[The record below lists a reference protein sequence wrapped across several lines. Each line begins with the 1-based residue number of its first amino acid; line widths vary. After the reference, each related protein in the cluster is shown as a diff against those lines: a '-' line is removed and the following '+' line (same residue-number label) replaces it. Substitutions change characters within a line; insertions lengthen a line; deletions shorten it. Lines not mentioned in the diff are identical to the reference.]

1 MVEILSQDL
10 LGRHVTR
17 RAEREPGGGE
27 VPVLRNASSQA
38 EVGEHGAAVV
48 VDEDVVRLEVA
59 VDDAGVVGV
68 LEPVANL
75 SQVAPCGRAIE
86 GAPVEDVSEGALLD
100 EGHGEEDDV
109 AGHDEVVDGEDVGVV
124 EAREGPGLELEAL
137 EEALILF
144 QVGEEG
150 LEGDLAAEGLL
161 GRAVHDGHSA
171 GAEALVDVVVADSR
185 AGEVLAGACVL
196 HSEQKDRRR
205 PLDLTSPSGGT
216 RARLRALPSST
227 GCVAPSPNRRSLP
240 RSKLMRSW
248 RCCNPAC

>member
-1 MVEILSQDL
+1 M
-10 LGRHVTR
+10 
-17 RAEREPGGGE
+17 
-27 VPVLRNASSQA
+27 
-38 EVGEHGAAVV
+38 
-48 VDEDVVRLEVA
+48 
-59 VDDAGVVGV
+59 
-68 LEPVANL
+68 
-75 SQVAPCGRAIE
+75 
-86 GAPVEDVSEGALLD
+86 
-100 EGHGEEDDV
+100 
-109 AGHDEVVDGEDVGVV
+109 V

-216 RARLRALPSST
+216 RP
-227 GCVAPSPNRRSLP
+227 GFGPSLP
-240 RSKLMRSW
+240 PPAAWLPPPTVAAYRARS
-248 RCCNPAC
+248 